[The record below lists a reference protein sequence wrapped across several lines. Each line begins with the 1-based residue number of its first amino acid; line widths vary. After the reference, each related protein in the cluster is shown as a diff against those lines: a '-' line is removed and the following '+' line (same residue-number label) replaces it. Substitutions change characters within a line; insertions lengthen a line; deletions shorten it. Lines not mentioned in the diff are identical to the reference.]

1 MNEFIPV
8 STHIIAYIY
17 EGAEKLLNDVKQYEY
32 AIIYS
37 ITAVRLYKANTLT
50 TEALADFNELRA
62 FDKNGE
68 LRVNSFDGTVMG
80 RIRTDGIRQNDEW
93 YHTDAVDEAHLM
105 WGDPKKNQSREDG
118 YTFLSET
125 RGTEIAVPFDVPIN
139 KNAFVVVRN
148 YVSKNKER
156 LEFDDWRMMD
166 FKVLEAT
173 EYGEKE

>member
-8 STHIIAYIY
+8 STQITPYSY
-17 EGAEKLLNDVKQYEY
+17 EGSVKLLADAKLYEY

-50 TEALADFNELRA
+50 PEALADFNELRA
-62 FDKNGE
+62 FNKDSE
-68 LRVNSFDGTVMG
+68 LRVNTFDGTVLG
-80 RIRTDGIRQNDEW
+80 RIRTDGIGQNDEW
-93 YHTDAVDEAHLM
+93 YNTEVVDEAHLL

-125 RGTEIAVPFDVPIN
+125 RGTEITVPFDVPIN

-148 YVSKNKER
+148 YVSINKET

-166 FKVLEAT
+166 FIVLEAT